1 MHTPK
6 SIDTTHAKPSP
17 TAPSN
22 MADMAQKGSVL
33 LGGVGG
39 AITGVLGSIVGGY
52 SSAIASSIAF
62 GCAGAVIGTG
72 GGIIICAGVIR
83 GVVWLNSRNS
93 SEEILQ
99 DKLNETSEE
108 MRAQL
113 NLTTDSAKKVLESLA
128 KKIDGIQAQDSE
140 QNARMNT
147 AIQHV
152 HEFMPTLNQAKTQL
166 HSLSQPLQ
174 LAATTT
180 EKNAHA
186 LTEEVHRLHTDFEI
200 KACALQKIEKT
211 LSEKETQLQETL
223 DALANNQKQFTQ
235 LLSQQQDINHNAAD
249 IVDEHAHQAAEMVS
263 LKTQVR
269 QLSSKNSEF
278 VVAMNSLLMEISA
291 LKSENKT
298 LKETMQLLSLA
309 LDGKTLP
316 QESGLRPPYAPTL
329 FHPNA

>member
-6 SIDTTHAKPSP
+6 SIDTTRAKASP

-22 MADMAQKGSVL
+22 MADIAQKGSVL

-72 GGIIICAGVIR
+72 GGIIVCAGVIR

-113 NLTTDSAKKVLESLA
+113 ELPTHSAKKLVESLA
-128 KKIDGIQAQDSE
+128 EKVDGIQAQNSE
-140 QNARMNT
+140 QNARIDI
-147 AIQHV
+147 AIQQMNDV
-152 HEFMPTLNQAKTQL
+152 IPAFYQAETRLN
-166 HSLSQPLQ
+166 SLSQPLQ

-186 LTEEVHRLHTDFEI
+186 LAEEVHRLHMYFEI
-200 KACALQKIEKT
+200 KARALQKIEKT
-211 LSEKETQLQETL
+211 LSEKEAQLQETL
-223 DALANNQKQFTQ
+223 DALANNQKKFTQ

-249 IVDEHAHQAAEMVS
+249 IADEHAHQAAEIVS

-269 QLSSKNSEF
+269 QVSSKNSEF
-278 VVAMNSLLMEISA
+278 LVAMNSLLMEISA
-291 LKSENKT
+291 LKAENKT

-329 FHPNA
+329 FHH